1 MSCQI
6 FTSILCPSLKNI
18 REDLPKSDLLFRKSK
33 KKSCVLCRNFML
45 KVSLTILSADDDK
58 IRIPARACHIFYI
71 YLFSSMTSIIFLF
84 ILVDLSVIVIY
95 LACYLCIYLLIY
107 YLRINYQRATS
118 RIIKTYYKIHVLSKS
133 QCLVDDNRGL

>member
-1 MSCQI
+1 
-6 FTSILCPSLKNI
+6 
-18 REDLPKSDLLFRKSK
+18 
-33 KKSCVLCRNFML
+33 ML
-45 KVSLTILSADDDK
+45 KVSLTILSAHDDK
-58 IRIPARACHIFYI
+58 IRIPSRACHIFYI

-95 LACYLCIYLLIY
+95 LACYLCVYLLIY

-118 RIIKTYYKIHVLSKS
+118 RIMKTYYKIHVLSKS